1 MKLNVLA
8 FGAHPDDAELS
19 CSGTLI
25 SQIRKGNTAGI
36 IDLTR
41 GELGSRGTAE
51 IRDQEGED
59 ARKIIGA
66 SIRENLNLEDGFFR
80 NDRETQMK
88 AITVIRKFQPE
99 YILCN
104 ATDDRH
110 PDHGRAAKLIEDAV
124 FLAGLIK
131 IETTENGTP
140 QNLWRPK
147 MVLHYIQDRYI
158 NPDIVID
165 ISDVWEQRMESI
177 KAHRSQFYD
186 PNSNEPETYVA
197 SKIFFEMI
205 ESRARE
211 MGRSSG
217 FKFAEGYTCG
227 RMFGIK
233 DLTQLY

>member
-1 MKLNVLA
+1 
-8 FGAHPDDAELS
+8 
-19 CSGTLI
+19 
-25 SQIRKGNTAGI
+25 
-36 IDLTR
+36 
-41 GELGSRGTAE
+41 
-51 IRDQEGED
+51 
-59 ARKIIGA
+59 
-66 SIRENLNLEDGFFR
+66 
-80 NDRETQMK
+80 MK

-233 DLTQLY
+233 DLTQLH